1 MGNEN
6 CDEGRGI
13 VEGKRVFV
21 GVDKVCKVYKV
32 AGGWTLGQAHETS
45 VMFMA
50 L

>member
-6 CDEGRGI
+6 CNEGRGG

-32 AGGWTLGQAHETS
+32 AGGWTLGQAHETFA
-45 VMFMA
+45 MFMA